1 MEQQSKFIIFYN
13 RKMSDQQSLNEI
25 QNHIK
30 NLSEIFNNILNGQ
43 NSIEF
48 NDNVNNSMIFLR
60 NSAAFNIGV
69 DNFRRSFFQ
78 IICDEKFS
86 FIETIQLIF
95 ELKFDNF
102 IAEIVSNDNTDDDSL
117 KFILRSIQ
125 FFYNILNLQP
135 NESEFRNLSKF
146 YSFILNKKFHK

>member
-1 MEQQSKFIIFYN
+1 
-13 RKMSDQQSLNEI
+13 MSDQQQSLNEI
-25 QNHIK
+25 QNHIE

-60 NSAAFNIGV
+60 NSAAFNDD

-95 ELKFDNF
+95 EQKFDNF
-102 IAEIVSNDNTDDDSL
+102 TAKIVSNDNTIVDDENVSL
-117 KFILRSIQ
+117 MFILRSIQ

-146 YSFILNKKFHK
+146 YSFILNKKFYK